1 MLTSPRLDFLLC
13 SMGQRNPLNRRMRT
27 RMSGGV
33 AGERGRPLPLCRYR
47 TQSTGG
53 AARVSHTYAQNVV
66 HVVFSTKGRHKAIEG
81 EFRPQLWAY
90 VTGICRKLD
99 IYVHSVGGME
109 DHLHLLIQIP
119 PVLTLSKTVA
129 TLKANSSRWA
139 SEEGHKFAWQQG
151 YAAFSVSASVIPI
164 VIRYIR
170 NQEEHHKKMDF
181 DVEFVALLKKHGIEF
196 DPKYV
201 FD

>member
-1 MLTSPRLDFLLC
+1 M
-13 SMGQRNPLNRRMRT
+13 
-27 RMSGGV
+27 
-33 AGERGRPLPLCRYR
+33 
-47 TQSTGG
+47 
-53 AARVSHTYAQNVV
+53 SHTYAQNVV
-66 HVVFSTKGRHKAIEG
+66 HIVFSTKARYKALDN
-81 EFRPQLWAY
+81 EFRPRLWVY
-90 VTGICRKLD
+90 GTGICRKLK

-119 PVLTLSKTVA
+119 PVLTSSKAVA
-129 TLKANSSRWA
+129 TIKANSSRWA

-151 YAAFSVSASVIPI
+151 YAAFSVSASVIPV

-181 DVEFVALLKKHGIEF
+181 GAEFVALLKKHGVEF

-201 FD
+201 FG